1 MIAATAILLV
11 GVAGCGGSDDE
22 PADDSNLPVAAPEV
36 GNDPAGSK
44 KAFIAQADV
53 TCSELNAKIQKLPQP
68 EEAKDLGPLYREI
81 STEAKKFYDKF
92 HAIPKPRQDRAVL
105 ARYERNLRT
114 SIALTEQVAV
124 VVEKNR
130 TRALPPLIKRVQ
142 RVQNRNRRIA
152 ERYGFQI
159 CGGVVR

>member
-1 MIAATAILLV
+1 M
-11 GVAGCGGSDDE
+11 
-22 PADDSNLPVAAPEV
+22 
-36 GNDPAGSK
+36 
-44 KAFIAQADV
+44 
-53 TCSELNAKIQKLPQP
+53 
-68 EEAKDLGPLYREI
+68 
-81 STEAKKFYDKF
+81 
-92 HAIPKPRQDRAVL
+92 
-105 ARYERNLRT
+105 T